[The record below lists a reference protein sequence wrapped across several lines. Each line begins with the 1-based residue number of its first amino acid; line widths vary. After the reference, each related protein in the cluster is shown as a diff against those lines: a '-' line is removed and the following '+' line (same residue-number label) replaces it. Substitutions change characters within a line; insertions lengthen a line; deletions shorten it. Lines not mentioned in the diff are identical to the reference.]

1 MMADPQDTL
10 TILKSMP
17 AATLWEAAGKRGDI
31 SPRIKPLFPEARVAG
46 PAFTVKMFPGETYA
60 VVRAVHEAPPGSV
73 IVIDA
78 GAAERGATW
87 GGTVTLAAKRK
98 GINGVV
104 TNGTVRDLGEV
115 LEHRLPVFAIG
126 SSLVAGLR
134 GHRGWLNVPISIG
147 EAVVNPGDFI
157 VGDLDGVVVISAAEM
172 VETAQRAVE
181 RREAEEERERRLLAG
196 ESLLDI
202 LQIG

>member
-1 MMADPQDTL
+1 MAESHNVLDV
-10 TILKSMP
+10 LKSMP
-17 AATLWEAAGKRGDI
+17 AATLWEAAGKRGDL

-46 PAFTVKMFPGETYA
+46 PAFTVKMFPGETFA

-104 TNGTVRDLGEV
+104 SNGTVRDLAEV
-115 LEHRLPVFAIG
+115 LEHKLPVFAVG

-134 GHRGWLNVPISIG
+134 GHQGWLNIPISIG
-147 EAVVNPGDFI
+147 EAVVNPGDLV
-157 VGDLDGVVVISAAEM
+157 VGDQDGVVVIPMSQWADVAE
-172 VETAQRAVE
+172 RAIA
-181 RREAEEERERRLLAG
+181 RRDDELERERRLLRG
-196 ESLLDI
+196 DPLQDI
-202 LQIG
+202 LKVG